1 MSGKNNKKLF
11 FFLAAQTI
19 VSSQPLFDELNNGCE
34 ETTQTKKHFTDEKH
48 ATNYTRYY
56 AL

>member
-48 ATNYTRYY
+48 ATNTRYY